1 MQDPPDLSQ
10 LAEDWITL
18 WQSEL
23 AAMAADP
30 ELAEAWAAS
39 VALAAAFWRAQ
50 GRVYQLRW
58 PRHDAADAPTRPA
71 PAGAAPDG
79 QRDARDG
86 GDDLR
91 ARITELERR
100 LDDLAAGA
108 PRSGTNPKRGG
119 RPRRKP

>member
-50 GRVYQLRW
+50 ALRW
-58 PRHDAADAPTRPA
+58 PRHDAAHAPPRPA
-71 PAGAAPDG
+71 PAGTAPDG
-79 QRDARDG
+79 QRDARDS

-100 LDDLAAGA
+100 LADLAAWA

>member
-30 ELAEAWAAS
+30 ELAEAWAAQ

-50 GRVYQLRW
+50 TVRW
-58 PRHDAADAPTRPA
+58 PKHDAAHAPPRPA
-71 PAGAAPDG
+71 PAGATPDG

-91 ARITELERR
+91 ARIAELERR
-100 LDDLAAGA
+100 LADITTGA
-108 PRSGTNPKRGG
+108 PRGGANPRGG
-119 RPRRKP
+119 RKPRRKP

>member
-50 GRVYQLRW
+50 GRVYPLRW
-58 PRHDAADAPTRPA
+58 PRHDAADAPPRPA
-71 PAGAAPDG
+71 PAGTAPDG

-100 LDDLAAGA
+100 LADLAAGA
-108 PRSGTNPKRGG
+108 PRSGADPKRGR
-119 RPRRKP
+119 RPRRQP